1 MGLLD
6 DLDAAERKLREPL
19 RSRLLRR
26 IGGGLAAAGVLM
38 CLLGIFGGQW
48 WTLEF
53 DHGPISI
60 GLGEIQY
67 CDSAGKDCEELSLH
81 EFARYAASRSGG
93 ERKDVDRVSDWLT
106 QRSAV
111 RLALGLALLACL
123 VLAGMTLGPQR
134 RDGTRAAAAVGAVVA
149 VGAFALVWRFAGA
162 TPFDL
167 LNRGLHAYVALAGLV
182 DLLLGAALAGIPSPH
197 AQLPTAKVV
206 KRAG

>member
-26 IGGGLAAAGVLM
+26 IGGGLAVAGVLM
-38 CLLGIFGGQW
+38 CLLAIFGGQW

-67 CDSAGKDCEELSLH
+67 CDRSGRDCEELPED

-93 ERKDVDRVSDWLT
+93 ERADVERMASWLDR
-106 QRSAV
+106 RKPA
-111 RLALGLALLACL
+111 RIALGVALLACL
-123 VLAGMTLGPQR
+123 VLAGTTLGPQR
-134 RDGTRAAAAVGAVVA
+134 HDRTRVVAAAGAAVG
-149 VGAFALVWRFAGA
+149 VGAFVLVWRFAGT

-167 LNRGLHAYVALAGLV
+167 LSRSLHAYVGIAGLV
-182 DLLLGAALAGIPSPH
+182 DLVVGAALAGLPSPH
-197 AQLPTAKVV
+197 AQIPTAKVV
-206 KRAG
+206 TRA